1 MDQTKQELKEEKI
14 EVEVEDE
21 LLEEVEEVEEV
32 EVEVEQV
39 EEVEEVIL
47 TEEQVKIEALET
59 DVKELNDRLI
69 RVQAD
74 YDNFRRRT
82 KQEKEAAAKYKA
94 QNLIEEIIPAV
105 DNFDRALGVKAESEE
120 AKAILQGMDM
130 VYRQLADAL
139 KSEGLEVIE
148 SVGQSFDPHFHQA
161 VIQVETDEFESNQV
175 VEELQKGYKLRDR
188 VLRPAMVKVSE

>member
-1 MDQTKQELKEEKI
+1 MDQTKQELKEERI
-14 EVEVEDE
+14 EVEDE
-21 LLEEVEEVEEV
+21 LLVEEVEE
-32 EVEVEQV
+32 EL
-39 EEVEEVIL
+39 EEVIL

-59 DVKELNDRLI
+59 EMKELKDRLVRI
-69 RVQAD
+69 QAD

-94 QNLIEEIIPAV
+94 QSLIEEIIPAV

-139 KSEGLEVIE
+139 KNEGLEIIE

-161 VIQVETDEFESNQV
+161 VTQVETDEFESNQV

-188 VLRPAMVKVSE
+188 VLRPAMVKVNQ

>member
-1 MDQTKQELKEEKI
+1 LDQTKQELKEERI
-14 EVEVEDE
+14 EVEDE
-21 LLEEVEEVEEV
+21 LLEE
-32 EVEVEQV
+32 EVEQ
-39 EEVEEVIL
+39 VEEVIL

-59 DVKELNDRLI
+59 EMKELKDRLVRI
-69 RVQAD
+69 QAD

-94 QNLIEEIIPAV
+94 QSLIEEIIPAV

-139 KSEGLEVIE
+139 KNEGLEIIE

-161 VIQVETDEFESNQV
+161 VTQVETDEFESNQV

-188 VLRPAMVKVSE
+188 VLRPAMVKVNQ

>member
-21 LLEEVEEVEEV
+21 LLEEVEEVE
-32 EVEVEQV
+32 VEVEQ
-39 EEVEEVIL
+39 VEEVIL

-139 KSEGLEVIE
+139 KNEGLEVIE

>member
-1 MDQTKQELKEEKI
+1 MDQTNQELKEEKI
-14 EVEVEDE
+14 VAEEE
-21 LLEEVEEVEEV
+21 LLEEEKEVEKEV
-32 EVEVEQV
+32 EKED
-39 EEVEEVIL
+39 EVIL
-47 TEEQVKIEALET
+47 TEEQMKIEALET
-59 DVKELNDRLI
+59 EVKALNDRLI

-74 YDNFRRRT
+74 FDNFRRRT

-139 KSEGLEVIE
+139 KNEGLERIE
-148 SVGQSFDPHFHQA
+148 SVGQSFDPHYHQA
-161 VIQVETDEFESNQV
+161 VLQVETDEFESNHV
-175 VEELQKGYKLRDR
+175 IEELQKGYKLRDR
-188 VLRPAMVKVSE
+188 VIRPAMVKVNQ

>member
-14 EVEVEDE
+14 ED
-21 LLEEVEEVEEV
+21 EV
-32 EVEVEQV
+32 EVEVEDEVEDEDEVELLEQV
-39 EEVEEVIL
+39 EQVEQVIL
-47 TEEQVKIEALET
+47 TEEQVKIDALET

-139 KSEGLEVIE
+139 KNEGLEVIE

-161 VIQVETDEFESNQV
+161 VIQVETDEFESNHV

>member
-14 EVEVEDE
+14 EVEDE
-21 LLEEVEEVEEV
+21 LLEEIEEEEV
-32 EVEVEQV
+32 EVEVEQ
-39 EEVEEVIL
+39 VEEVIL

-59 DVKELNDRLI
+59 EMKELKDRLI
-69 RVQAD
+69 RIQAD

-120 AKAILQGMDM
+120 AKAILQGMEM

-139 KSEGLEVIE
+139 KNEGLEVIE

-161 VIQVETDEFESNQV
+161 VIQVETDEFESNHV